1 MLFEIHVTNMG
12 LIGVGTSKLTS
23 FGQKIAHTTF
33 WSTARIHSEFFRIER
48 ARCRRDG
55 ETRAKGSQRWQA
67 TELASFSGKC
77 NPAEHQISALT
88 SQFGRGS
95 GQLNLWWPAR
105 LPLPDSVYSHTRLTV
120 PAITHVYVD
129 KLRFG
134 GGQQNNGQQQHCPV
148 LYLWAAYFIA
158 LVC

>member
-1 MLFEIHVTNMG
+1 MLFEIRVTNMG
-12 LIGVGTSKLTS
+12 LIGVYFKIDIFRSKNYPR
-23 FGQKIAHTTF
+23 KF
-33 WSTARIHSEFFRIER
+33 WSTARIHSEFFRIELV
-48 ARCRRDG
+48 RCRDG
-55 ETRAKGSQRWQA
+55 ETRAKGSQRWQV

-134 GGQQNNGQQQHCPV
+134 WGQQNNGQQQHCPF
-148 LYLWAAYFIA
+148 L
-158 LVC
+158 